1 MDKSEMRSLE
11 EKARAIVSTLSEL
24 EGETS
29 RQRRMGDQLEQ
40 GKTAILTVASRLS
53 DTAERLA
60 DAIALLQ
67 RSTLAEDINHLDS
80 KIDEVRGLADLAKE
94 ESRKAEEL
102 CNTTMEI
109 ASSVEASIGEV
120 DGRLDGIR
128 DSCEELLKAIGE
140 ANEGSV
146 QRDAELAGRLDALG
160 EVIGRIDRNTQKGFG
175 KDRAKHAA
183 W

>member
-1 MDKSEMRSLE
+1 MDTSEMRSLE
-11 EKARAIVSTLSEL
+11 EKARAIVATLSEL

-40 GKTAILTVASRLS
+40 GKAAILAAASKLS
-53 DTAERLA
+53 DTADRLA

-67 RSTLAEDINHLDS
+67 RSTLAEDINRLDS
-80 KIDEVRGLADLAKE
+80 KIDEVRGLADLARE

-102 CNTTMEI
+102 CRTTTEL
-109 ASSVEASIGEV
+109 ASSVEASAREV

-128 DSCEELLKAIGE
+128 DSCKELLKALGE
-140 ANEGSV
+140 ASEESA
-146 QRDAELAGRLDALG
+146 QRDAELVGRLDALE

-175 KDRAKHAA
+175 KGRAKHAA